1 MWPTL
6 GLSPFAGAHWS
17 ALLDGMDTVD
27 TPLGVHPGRRRPGLY
42 LASAGLAPGG
52 VLPFE
57 APAPLAYHIS
67 SAGAALPP
75 PAPGAPEHAGLR
87 RSAGAP
93 PALRGLPATPQAL
106 RGIPVAQPA
115 AASGAGGPDPDLVRP
130 PVLVR
135 RCLLPSEPAALR
147 MGQGM
152 RSAAVIRSA
161 VLD

>member
-42 LASAGLAPGG
+42 LASPGLAPG
-52 VLPFE
+52 
-57 APAPLAYHIS
+57 AS
-67 SAGAALPP
+67 
-75 PAPGAPEHAGLR
+75 
-87 RSAGAP
+87 

-106 RGIPVAQPA
+106 RGIPVAQPTA
-115 AASGAGGPDPDLVRP
+115 AVRAGGPDPDLVRP
-130 PVLVR
+130 PALGR
-135 RCLLPSEPAALR
+135 RCLLPSEPAALQL
-147 MGQGM
+147 GQGM
-152 RSAAVIRSA
+152 RSAAVIWSA

>member
-42 LASAGLAPGG
+42 LASPGLAPG
-52 VLPFE
+52 
-57 APAPLAYHIS
+57 AS
-67 SAGAALPP
+67 
-75 PAPGAPEHAGLR
+75 
-87 RSAGAP
+87 

-115 AASGAGGPDPDLVRP
+115 AAVGAGGPDPDLVRP
-130 PVLVR
+130 PCVGPALPAPERASRAANGAGHAQCSSNLVSSTGLAADTETLGTLALPLEA
-135 RCLLPSEPAALR
+135 CLQMMDDPKPDCASWC
-147 MGQGM
+147 
-152 RSAAVIRSA
+152 SS
-161 VLD
+161 